1 MIICFA
7 FAMGTIEGVVQL
19 PHVAVTDEAHGNEKV
34 ELALLLQQNSH
45 TIEKTPAWSPINMD
59 IR

>member
-1 MIICFA
+1 
-7 FAMGTIEGVVQL
+7 MGTIEGVVQL

-34 ELALLLQQNSH
+34 GLALLLQQNSH
-45 TIEKTPAWSPINMD
+45 TIEKTPAWSPINME